1 MSNKVREISCQAK
14 FNQIFANVSRLLGVI
29 GFDVLDP
36 DFEPNW
42 KMIYPCAIIFCA
54 MLQIL
59 SLLWINRSD
68 MVQFLVIVPYAM
80 YEIKLVDIM
89 VQCVAKSGMFQSL
102 KARSD
107 EIFELLCENPTNK
120 QVMDKDLKVAIF
132 LQKFIFGWNVQTSV
146 LMIPGPVLVWLVSG
160 KMILFFLYRLPIIDD
175 QSAAGFL
182 LNLIYHAAILLIPF
196 CNSGGIDSLLVAL
209 IVPISAFINAIA
221 NEVFEINELL
231 EKDRRDEPAIKT
243 KLNRIA
249 RLHQLLLEYVSL
261 LEDTFNGMALVRIGT
276 IVLGTIAAIITF
288 FETGDPM
295 TFVFIPV
302 LFVQLSQ
309 CCLLG
314 TIIPVKVAFDTFKF
328 TKYRQNVCP
337 SLQNEELIEHLYDI
351 KWYLLPEGH
360 AKHVS
365 LMLHQAQNAPTLTI
379 GKYAPLNVESYEQIL
394 NSIYSFVTF
403 LITFTG

>member
-36 DFEPNW
+36 DFGPNW

-59 SLLWINRSD
+59 YLLNRSD

-231 EKDRRDEPAIKT
+231 ETDRRDELAIKT

-276 IVLGTIAAIITF
+276 IVLGTISAIITF

-314 TIIPVKVAFDTFKF
+314 TIIPVK
-328 TKYRQNVCP
+328 
-337 SLQNEELIEHLYDI
+337 NEELIEHLYDI